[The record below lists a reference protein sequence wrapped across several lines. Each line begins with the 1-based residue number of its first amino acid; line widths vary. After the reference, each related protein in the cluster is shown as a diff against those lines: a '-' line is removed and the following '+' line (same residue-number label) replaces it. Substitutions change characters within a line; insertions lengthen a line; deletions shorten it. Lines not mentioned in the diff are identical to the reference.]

1 MRTKLNRCIFSSGCN
16 TGQREYQPA
25 NINAESRII
34 TCDIEATGK

>member
-1 MRTKLNRCIFSSGCN
+1 MRTNLNECIFSSG

-25 NINAESRII
+25 NINAEPRII